1 MKKAQI
7 IAAALVVAAAG
18 SIILKNVISQD
29 KPEPAVTTR
38 AGITVTGDEWEQF
51 KKDASEGKKCEV
63 KLELSTLKDE
73 EPGELRFDG
82 EYYIYTKNDAV
93 YKRKHLIDAAGHL
106 PGAEV
111 GSRWIVLADEEY
123 TFYDIAKSVLSSNN
137 EDWLNYDILNW
148 S

>member
-1 MKKAQI
+1 MKRAQI

-18 SIILKNVISQD
+18 SIIFKNAISPD

-38 AGITVTGDEWEQF
+38 AGITVSGDEWEQF
-51 KKDASEGKKCEV
+51 KKDAAAGKKCAV
-63 KLELSTLKDE
+63 KLELSSLKDE
-73 EPGELRFDG
+73 VPGELRFDG

-93 YKRKHLIDAAGHL
+93 YKRKHLIDAAGHQ
-106 PGAEV
+106 PGAEI

-123 TFYDIAKSVLSSNN
+123 TYDELEKSITSS
-137 EDWLNYDILNW
+137 DSRDSLNYDVLMW